1 MSNYSISKKNMM
13 FNFEDFLEAEND
25 LEAFPEETIAL
36 SPESINKAVEFSLN
50 IPTEQQQWR
59 TYLNRLALDAF
70 EEWLSLRSSELTID
84 QKHCTVL
91 QPEMANVLDAV
102 SNLQVAQFKLCLIA
116 TGSFTDE
123 EVTLPRAVVDL
134 PEFIPHFYVIVEVQ
148 EEQETAVVQ
157 SFMSYEQL
165 MNRRSTVNL
174 EADQDWTYQ
183 VPLTW
188 FEANSDRLLQC
199 LRCLEPKAIALPAIP
214 SNRLVQ
220 LAAIRSELLTKLPQL
235 QSHASQLWQ
244 VLTWEQG
251 AIVLTNRDLLSWL
264 YQLQRGE
271 IISASN
277 QTSLQQHF
285 SDILQLLTKPAM
297 NVGRW
302 LLNELDEFAQEL
314 SWVLLPS
321 IALASPLREMRSPA
335 QEFEAIAK
343 QLRHNNVEIPTLA
356 RAAYRGLQLAGIP
369 LRLYAITWSIVSD
382 SLPEWEL
389 LLVLG
394 TGSGTSL
401 PAGLRLR
408 ISDQSSVLVEQKLE
422 AQTSESYLFAS
433 VIGNWDE
440 KFIVTVGLQAGI
452 EETLPPFSF
461 NPH

>member
-1 MSNYSISKKNMM
+1 MSNYSISKKTMM
-13 FNFEDFLEAEND
+13 FNFEAFADQTIDF
-25 LEAFPEETIAL
+25 EAFADQTIDL

-50 IPTEQQQWR
+50 IPNEQQQWR

-70 EEWLSLRSSELTID
+70 EEWLSLQASELTIN
-84 QKHCTVL
+84 QQQCTVL
-91 QPEMANVLDAV
+91 QPEMANVIDAV
-102 SNLQVAQFKLCLIA
+102 CHLQVAQFKLCLIT
-116 TGSFTDE
+116 TGSLTDE

-148 EEQETAVVQ
+148 EEQETAVIQ
-157 SFMSYEQL
+157 SFLSYEQL
-165 MNRRSTVNL
+165 MKRRSTINL
-174 EADQDWTYQ
+174 EPDEDWTYQ
-183 VPLTW
+183 LPLTW
-188 FEANSDRLLQC
+188 FEANPDRLLLF
-199 LRCLEPKAIALPAIP
+199 LRCLEPTAISLPAIP
-214 SNRLVQ
+214 NNRLVQ

-235 QSHASQLWQ
+235 QSQTSQLWQ

-251 AIVLTNRDLLSWL
+251 AIVLTNREVLNWL

-271 IISASN
+271 IISASS
-277 QTSLQQHF
+277 QTSLQPHL

-321 IALASPLREMRSPA
+321 IALASSLGEMRSPA

-343 QLRHNNVEIPTLA
+343 QLRHNSVEIPTSA
-356 RAAYRGLQLAGIP
+356 RAAYRDLQLAGIP
-369 LRLYAITWSIVSD
+369 LRLYAITWSILSD

-394 TGSGTSL
+394 TASGTSL
-401 PAGLRLR
+401 PPGLRFR
-408 ISDQSSVLVEQKLE
+408 VSDQTSVLVEQKLKDK
-422 AQTSESYLFAS
+422 TSESYVFTS
-433 VIGNWDE
+433 VIGSWDE
-440 KFIVTVGLQAGI
+440 KFIVTVGLQSGI

-461 NPH
+461 NPQ

>member
-174 EADQDWTYQ
+174 EADEDWTYQ

>member
-13 FNFEDFLEAEND
+13 FNFEDFPEAAID
-25 LEAFPEETIAL
+25 LEAFPDETIDL
-36 SPESINKAVEFSLN
+36 SPEIINQAVEFSLN
-50 IPTEQQQWR
+50 IPNEQQQWR
-59 TYLNRLALDAF
+59 TYLNRLALEAF
-70 EEWLSLRSSELTID
+70 EEWLSLRSSELTIE

-91 QPEMANVLDAV
+91 QPEIANVLDAV

-116 TGSFTDE
+116 TGSLTDE
-123 EVTLPRAVVDL
+123 EVSLPRAVVDL

-157 SFMSYEQL
+157 SFLSYEQL
-165 MNRRSTVNL
+165 MNRRSNVNL
-174 EADQDWTYQ
+174 EADEDWTYQ

-188 FEANSDRLLQC
+188 FEANPDRLLLC
-199 LRCLEPKAIALPAIP
+199 LRCLEPTAISLPAIP
-214 SNRLVQ
+214 SNRLAQ
-220 LAAIRSELLTKLPQL
+220 LAAIRLELLTKLPQL
-235 QSHASQLWQ
+235 QSHSSQLWQ
-244 VLTWEQG
+244 VLTWEEG
-251 AIVLTNRDLLSWL
+251 AIILTNREVLSWL

-277 QTSLQQHF
+277 QTSLQQHL

-321 IALASPLREMRSPA
+321 IALASPLREIRSPA

-343 QLRHNNVEIPTLA
+343 QLRHNSVEIPTSA
-356 RAAYRGLQLAGIP
+356 RAAYREIQLAGIP

-382 SLPEWEL
+382 PLPEWEL

-394 TGSGTSL
+394 TASGMSL
-401 PAGLRLR
+401 PTGLRLR
-408 ISDQSSVLVEQKLE
+408 VSDQSNVLVEQKLE
-422 AQTSESYLFAS
+422 AKTSESYMFAS

-452 EETLPPFSF
+452 EEALPPFSF
-461 NPH
+461 NPN

>member
-1 MSNYSISKKNMM
+1 MSKKNLM
-13 FNFEDFLEAEND
+13 FNFEDFHDQAID
-25 LEAFPEETIAL
+25 LEAFPDEIIDL
-36 SPESINKAVEFSLN
+36 SPESINQAVEFSLN
-50 IPTEQQQWR
+50 IPSEQQQWR
-59 TYLNRLALDAF
+59 TYLNCLALDAF

-174 EADQDWTYQ
+174 EAEQDWTYQ

-188 FEANSDRLLQC
+188 FEANPDRLLQC
-199 LRCLEPKAIALPAIP
+199 LRCLDPRAIALPAIP

-220 LAAIRSELLTKLPQL
+220 LAAIRSDLLTKLPQL
-235 QSHASQLWQ
+235 QSHTSQLWQ

-251 AIVLTNRDLLSWL
+251 AIVLTNRDVLSWL

-321 IALASPLREMRSPA
+321 IALASPMREMRSPA

-356 RAAYRGLQLAGIP
+356 RAAYRELQLAGIP

-382 SLPEWEL
+382 ALPEWEL

-394 TGSGTSL
+394 TASGTGL
-401 PAGLRLR
+401 PTGLRLR
-408 ISDQSSVLVEQKLE
+408 ISDQSSVLVEQKME
-422 AQTSESYLFAS
+422 AKTSESYLFAS